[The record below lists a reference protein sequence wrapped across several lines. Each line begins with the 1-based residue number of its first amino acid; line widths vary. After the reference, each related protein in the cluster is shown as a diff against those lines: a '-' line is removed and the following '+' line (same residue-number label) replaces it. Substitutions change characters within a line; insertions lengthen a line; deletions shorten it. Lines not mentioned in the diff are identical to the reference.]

1 MNVAAKLKESRVNAG
16 YTQLEVKKK
25 TGINNKSLSN
35 WEKGVSSPSLPDLV
49 ALAKLYD
56 VSTDYLLGNDD
67 TPPAQTKQPANTVP
81 ILTDAEINLIM
92 ELRELPKDSKDYIKQ
107 TIKRELRILK
117 DETPETPEPPQLK
130 LAM

>member
-1 MNVAAKLKESRVNAG
+1 MNVAVKLKESRVNAG

-49 ALAKLYD
+49 VLAKLYD

-67 TPPAQTKQPANTVP
+67 TPPSKVVP
-81 ILTDAEINLIM
+81 IKPAKTAPIITDAEIELIIKI
-92 ELRELPKDSKDYIKQ
+92 RNSSKQ
-107 TIKRELRILK
+107 TQKLVNILIDSDDSQ
-117 DETPETPEPPQLK
+117 DETPDSEPPKLK
-130 LAM
+130 VAM